1 MRDRLI
7 ELLKQKSCVYVPC
20 DNECGG
26 CKNVEMYDDSIESIA
41 DHLLSEGVIVPPVK
55 VGQTL
60 YKVYMGEILEVKAIE
75 ISYEL
80 LPAFTYTIHF
90 NSLGVLCLMSDG
102 TRNEKYSWDI
112 FLTREEAENALERS
126 ENGKS

>member
-41 DHLLSEGVIVPPVK
+41 DHLLAEGVIVLLCK
-55 VGQTL
+55 VGDTVYQTD
-60 YKVYMGEILEVKAIE
+60 GIRI
-75 ISYEL
+75 YEL
-80 LPAFTYTIHF
+80 EIFDV
-90 NSLGVLCLMSDG
+90 SLK
-102 TRNEKYSWDI
+102 KYKPYYETESVDFDDTAIGKSI
-112 FLTREEAENALERS
+112 FLTKEEAENALTERS
-126 ENGKS
+126 ENGK

>member
-7 ELLKQKSCVYVPC
+7 ALLKSPHKAEQMRQKGVDIGKYEDDYV
-20 DNECGG
+20 EA
-26 CKNVEMYDDSIESIA
+26 MIA
-41 DHLLSEGVIVPPVK
+41 DFLLANGVIVPPVK

-60 YKVYMGEILEVKAIE
+60 YKVYMGKILEVKAVS
-75 ISYEL
+75 ISYEP
-80 LPAFTYTIHF
+80 LPAFAYTIHF

-112 FLTREEAENALERS
+112 YITREEAEKALAERR
-126 ENGKS
+126 GI

>member
-7 ELLKQKSCVYVPC
+7 EMLMQTETFLPIYEQEVRKVCEK
-20 DNECGG
+20 
-26 CKNVEMYDDSIESIA
+26 KA
-41 DHLLSEGVIVPPVK
+41 DHLLAEGVIVPPVK

-60 YKVYMGEILEVKAIE
+60 YKVYMGEILEVKAIS
-75 ISYEL
+75 ISYEP

-102 TRNEKYSWDI
+102 TRNEKYSWNI
-112 FLTREEAENALERS
+112 YITRAEAERALKEAQDD
-126 ENGKS
+126 KQ

>member
-7 ELLKQKSCVYVPC
+7 ELISQVQYMGGLECQLADYLLK
-20 DNECGG
+20 N
-26 CKNVEMYDDSIESIA
+26 
-41 DHLLSEGVIVPPVK
+41 GVIVPPVK

-60 YKVYMGEILEVKAIE
+60 YKVYMGKILEVKAIS
-75 ISYEL
+75 ISYEP

-102 TRNEKYSWDI
+102 TINEKYSWDI
-112 FLTREEAENALERS
+112 YITREEAEKALAERS
-126 ENGKS
+126 KK

>member
-7 ELLKQKSCVYVPC
+7 ELLRDTFNYTKGVCI
-20 DNECGG
+20 DFDEA
-26 CKNVEMYDDSIESIA
+26 VEINA
-41 DHLLSEGVIVPPVK
+41 DHLLAEGVIVPPVK

-60 YKVYMGEILEVKAIE
+60 YKVYMGKILEVKAIS
-75 ISYEL
+75 ICYEL

-112 FLTREEAENALERS
+112 YITREEAEKALERS
-126 ENGKS
+126 EK